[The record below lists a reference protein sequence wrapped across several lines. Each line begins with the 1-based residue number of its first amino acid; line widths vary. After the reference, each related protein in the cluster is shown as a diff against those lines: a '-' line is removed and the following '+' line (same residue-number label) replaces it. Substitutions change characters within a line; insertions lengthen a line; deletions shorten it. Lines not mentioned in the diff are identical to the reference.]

1 MPIESVNKNVIP
13 RAYYCA
19 DFEDFLKATAAEIHD
34 EIVQHSMTFDL
45 TAQQNIAWNEE
56 IRILKNVMSVFGR
69 GTIAFEY
76 AIPRMGK
83 RVDVVIILDNKVFLV
98 EFKVF
103 EKEYPKGAINQV
115 VDYAVDLHNFHEKSH
130 ETDLFPI
137 LVCTE
142 APAVFNNL
150 GLRNHIA
157 LPIVCN
163 EGNIVSE
170 MIKVLEKYP
179 AKINLEARDWIN
191 SSYKPT
197 PTIIE
202 AAQALYAGHDVR
214 EISYKESDDNDIAV
228 TTACIEEIIEQ
239 SKINR
244 WKSICFV
251 TGVPGAGKTLVGL
264 NIANKRHRFKTG
276 EEEHAVLLSG
286 NEPLVTV
293 LREALTRDQVEKKKQ
308 VCNNCK
314 KLNKKKSDR
323 KCSDCKYNLTKN
335 EIFSE
340 TKSFIQMIHWFRDD
354 SLLEGHP
361 APIDKIAIFDEA
373 QRAWT
378 KEKLSEFMKTKKGQP
393 HFDMSEPECLIE
405 YMNRHEDWA
414 VIVCLVGG
422 GQEIHDGEAGISEWF
437 NALNTYFSG
446 WKVFC
451 SDRMTDS
458 EYVGQST
465 ANELLANVE
474 LHKRSELHLSVSMRS
489 FRSELVSAF
498 AKAVIDVDIDNAK
511 KLYLQIT
518 ELNDEGIMKYPILLT
533 RDLKKAKQWVKDVS
547 LGTERYGIIASSGAK
562 RLRADGVI
570 VPKDIE
576 VEKWFLNGWEDVNSS
591 YFMEVAV
598 SEFKIQG
605 LEIDYAVVA
614 WEGDFRFSDGQFTY
628 NKFSG
633 SSWAKVNNKI
643 DQNYLKNS
651 YRVLLTRSRQGFVIY
666 VPKGN
671 TEDATRDPSIYDDT
685 YLYLKD
691 IGIKE
696 I

>member
-1 MPIESVNKNVIP
+1 MPIESVDRNVIH
-13 RAYYCA
+13 RSYYYANC
-19 DFEDFLKATAAEIHD
+19 EDFLNASEAEIRD
-34 EIVQHSMTFDL
+34 EIVQHSMQFDL

-56 IRILKNVMSVFGR
+56 IRILKQVMRELGD
-69 GTIAFEY
+69 GQIAFEY
-76 AIPRMGK
+76 TIPRMGR
-83 RVDVVIILDNKVFLV
+83 RVDVVIIRKGQIFLL

-103 EKEYPKGAINQV
+103 EDEYPKHAVDQA
-115 VDYAVDLHNFHEKSH
+115 VDYAVDLHNFHEESH

-137 LVCTE
+137 LVCTA
-142 APAVFNNL
+142 APAVANNVE
-150 GLRNHIA
+150 LRNHIA
-157 LPIVCN
+157 TPMRCN
-163 EGNIVSE
+163 EQNLASE
-170 MIKVLEKYP
+170 IKR
-179 AKINLEARDWIN
+179 ISEAFDTTKAVDANAWVN

-214 EISYKESDDNDIAV
+214 EISHKESDDNDIAV
-228 TTACIEEIIEQ
+228 TTACIDEIIEN
-239 SKINR
+239 SKRNG

-264 NIANKRHRFKTG
+264 NIANRRHRFNTG
-276 EEEHAVLLSG
+276 DEEHAVFLSG
-286 NEPLVTV
+286 NEPLVTG
-293 LREALTRDQVEKKKQ
+293 LREALTRDQNEKRKQ
-308 VCNNCK
+308 RCA
-314 KLNKKKSDR
+314 
-323 KCSDCKYNLTKN
+323 DCKATNPYHDCTGCEFDLTKGQ
-335 EIFSE
+335 IFAE

-373 QRAWT
+373 QRAWK
-378 KEKLSEFMKTKKGQP
+378 KEQLSKFMRTKKGQP
-393 HFDMSEPECLIE
+393 HFNMSEPECLIE
-405 YMNRHEDWA
+405 YMNRHQDWA
-414 VIVCLVGG
+414 TIVCLVGG

-437 NALNTYFSG
+437 NALNTYFPD

-458 EYVGQST
+458 EYVGDSSVD
-465 ANELLANVE
+465 ELLSNVE

-498 AKAVIDVDIDNAK
+498 AKAVIDVDVDEARRLYAQIAEQNA
-511 KLYLQIT
+511 
-518 ELNDEGIMKYPILLT
+518 DGSMKYPILLT
-533 RDLKKAKQWVKDVS
+533 RDLAKAKQWVKDVS
-547 LGTERYGIIASSGAK
+547 LGTERYGIVASSGAK

-576 VEKWFLNGWEDVNSS
+576 VEKWFLNGKDDVNSS

-614 WEGDFRFSDGQFTY
+614 WEGDFRFVNGEFTY
-628 NKFSG
+628 NSFSG
-633 SSWAKVNNKI
+633 SSWSKVNKKI
-643 DQNYLKNS
+643 DQDYLKNS
-651 YRVLLTRSRQGFVIY
+651 YRVLLTRSRQGFIIY
-666 VPKGN
+666 VPKGSD
-671 TEDATRDPSIYDDT
+671 EDVTRNPAFYDET
-685 YLYLKD
+685 YAYLKS
-691 IGIKE
+691 IGIVE